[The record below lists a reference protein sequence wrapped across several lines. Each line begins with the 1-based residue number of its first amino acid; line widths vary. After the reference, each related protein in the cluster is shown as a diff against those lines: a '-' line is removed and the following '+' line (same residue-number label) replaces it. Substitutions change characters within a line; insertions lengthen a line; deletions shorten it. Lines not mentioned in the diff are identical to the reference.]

1 METTQQLSREAIEE
15 FKAIYLEEFGKPLS
29 NDEAQEMAL
38 RLLRFL
44 ETLQPQTVG
53 TPARSTP

>member
-1 METTQQLSREAIEE
+1 MDPQQQLSRQAIEE
-15 FKAIYLEEFGKPLS
+15 FKAIYLEEFGKVLS

-44 ETLQPQTVG
+44 ETLQSL
-53 TPARSTP
+53 ARAGAE